1 MSLEQSPVCRM
12 KLLTASSFHR
22 DALTKV
28 GGREIKGFPMQP
40 YSFKISAEQRMRWRQ
55 GFPMLAC
62 HWRMKWSYMPSLLDI
77 LVFATTTLSPL

>member
-28 GGREIKGFPMQP
+28 GGREINGFPMQP
-40 YSFKISAEQRMRWRQ
+40 YSFKISA
-55 GFPMLAC
+55 
-62 HWRMKWSYMPSLLDI
+62 
-77 LVFATTTLSPL
+77 